1 MLPIRV
7 YFEDTDCGGVVYHAN
22 FLKFC
27 ERGRSDFIRLLGID
41 AQGLANPEAGEP
53 AIFVVRHI
61 EIDYL
66 KPGRMDDIARNRHHL
81 RRDRQREP
89 QAAPGRDARRDAH
102 RPRCRHRRAGRRARA
117 SRSDWAHSSDTR
129 FNDSLTKRVKRRSA
143 GIASPSAAGAASA
156 GVRVNRP
163 KFSHIRSQKVGIS
176 RAKGGLSGDCRIA
189 PRSDARC
196 EPLARGANARA
207 GTLGAHATRP

>member
-1 MLPIRV
+1 MTKTPHPSPLPTGERGSWPGLAGRIEGNTHVLPIRV

-66 KPGRMDDIARNRHHL
+66 KPSRIDDVLEIVTTCAEIGSASLKLHQDVM
-81 RRDRQREP
+81 RD
-89 QAAPGRDARRDAH
+89 
-102 RPRCRHRRAGRRARA
+102 
-117 SRSDWAHSSDTR
+117 
-129 FNDSLTKRVKRRSA
+129 
-143 GIASPSAAGAASA
+143 
-156 GVRVNRP
+156 
-163 KFSHIRSQKVGIS
+163 
-176 RAKGGLSGDCRIA
+176 
-189 PRSDARC
+189 
-196 EPLARGANARA
+196 
-207 GTLGAHATRP
+207 GTLIVRAVVTVVLVGRSGKPQRLGALVRNALQRFVNQARET